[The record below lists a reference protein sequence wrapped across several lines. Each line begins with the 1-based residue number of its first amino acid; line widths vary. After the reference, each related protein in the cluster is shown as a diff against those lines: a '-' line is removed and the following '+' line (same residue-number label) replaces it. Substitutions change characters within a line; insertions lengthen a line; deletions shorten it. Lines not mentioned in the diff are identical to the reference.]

1 MRQQGKRVIGKVEI
15 LARNDD
21 AAAKVAA
28 FRLTSGSEAC
38 RETV

>member
-21 AAAKVAA
+21 GAAKVAA
-28 FRLTSGSEAC
+28 FRLRRIGSVP
-38 RETV
+38 RNRL